1 MGGPTHSLDF
11 DAADLY
17 YASILPPGPSCLD
30 SPLPSLDS
38 PGSSPLPEGHT
49 MFKQEDGPLM
59 RAQVRGPLRA
69 DVCASERTTQA
80 DSVMRLSSATTL
92 DTHVYWIPINT
103 ELTSPPS
110 TFFPPPG

>member
-59 RAQVRGPLRA
+59 RAQVRGPLR
-69 DVCASERTTQA
+69 VCK
-80 DSVMRLSSATTL
+80 
-92 DTHVYWIPINT
+92 
-103 ELTSPPS
+103 
-110 TFFPPPG
+110 